1 MQVSSLI
8 LSVLASNHV
17 KMKIPNSDRAVIE
30 PSKLTEYLLNTEH
43 KRGGAKAKLLIQF
56 GYSIDNWQQL
66 EIDIRRF
73 HLTEDVNLIT
83 ETAYGNRYQI
93 SANLITPID
102 RPLLVKTVWQ
112 IDINTDFPRLITL
125 VPD

>member
-1 MQVSSLI
+1 
-8 LSVLASNHV
+8 
-17 KMKIPNSDRAVIE
+17 MKIPNSDRAVID

-43 KRGGAKAKLLIQF
+43 KRGGSKAKLLIKF
-56 GYSIDNWQQL
+56 GYSIENWQQL
-66 EIDIRRF
+66 ETDIRRF
-73 HLTEDVNLIT
+73 HLIEDVNLIT
-83 ETAYGNRYQI
+83 KTAYGNRYQI
-93 SANLITPID
+93 SANLITPIA

>member
-1 MQVSSLI
+1 
-8 LSVLASNHV
+8 
-17 KMKIPNSDRAVIE
+17 MKIPNSDRAVVE

-43 KRGGAKAKLLIQF
+43 QRGGAKAKLLMQL

-66 EIDIRRF
+66 EVDIRRF

-83 ETAYGNRYQI
+83 ETAYGTRYQI
-93 SANLITPID
+93 SATLATPND
-102 RPLLVKTVWQ
+102 RLLLVKTVWQ